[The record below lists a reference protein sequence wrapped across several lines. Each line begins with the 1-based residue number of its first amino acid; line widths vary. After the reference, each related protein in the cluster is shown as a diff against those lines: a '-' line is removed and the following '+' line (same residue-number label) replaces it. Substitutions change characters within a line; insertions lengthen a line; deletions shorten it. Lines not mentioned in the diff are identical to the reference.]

1 MSNNER
7 NYIIGCPDP
16 YSVAEAVA
24 GKSINWTAQEDV
36 FDKMA
41 ECYGITKEG
50 YLSAE
55 SPLQAPYY
63 RVDKNGNARR
73 LSSAEAEKCLN
84 TFLEK
89 YARPENRRRVSRPT
103 PTRASR
109 TTARTPST
117 KRLVS
122 SSTQE
127 LTQAEK
133 RKRAVSVLLMKDKN
147 KISNAILP
155 KSADTNAKNNDG
167 PHTPD
172 GMEWRD
178 KGYFFNEIAM
188 WSDVCQNGIGD
199 CYFLAALCSV
209 AFVNPFYIQNKT
221 AMRFLSTGKY
231 SGSEQPETPWH
242 SIDFYVPGS
251 GAESTAAWKDKK
263 NTIQHIVVSEEVLVY
278 SSSGMNYG
286 ACGAKEKSLRI
297 NGGRIT
303 GTKESWAPCW
313 AAVYEK
319 AYAKF
324 LERTS
329 TDRPNMFSGDT
340 DDDKNGIVSGRIRGG
355 CADDALRE
363 IMHTE
368 SVKTSYLSD
377 LSVNEIWNLALTANK
392 HPTCCT
398 IPAHTETDRNGNE
411 ITLAKAGDSNYYRNT
426 LGLSVDHVYSVLGG
440 MDYDNKRY
448 IVIRNPH
455 GRNLPTLKNN
465 PNVYHKDWGYSFVNH
480 EDNEFHNDWFSVH
493 RSVGGTDDPLSSGGL
508 FLLEINEFKRVFNS
522 IEYYTGSDFENY
534 L

>member
-50 YLSAE
+50 YLSEE
-55 SPLQAPYY
+55 SPIQAPYCS
-63 RVDKNGNARR
+63 VDKNGNARL
-73 LSSAEAEKCLN
+73 LSSAEAEKRLN
-84 TFLEK
+84 AFLEK
-89 YARPENRRRVSRPT
+89 YARPEKRRRA
-103 PTRASR
+103 TRTASTKASL
-109 TTARTPST
+109 TTAKTAST
-117 KRLVS
+117 KKLVS
-122 SSTQE
+122 E

-133 RKRAVSVLLMKDKN
+133 RKRAVSVLLAKDKN

-188 WSDVCQNGIGD
+188 WKDVCQNGIGD

-209 AFVNPFYIQNKT
+209 AYVNPFYIQNKT
-221 AMRFLSTGKY
+221 AMRFLSTGKNT
-231 SGSEQPETPWH
+231 GSEQPETPWH

-286 ACGAKEKSLRI
+286 ACGAKEKSLRT

-303 GTKESWAPCW
+303 GTKESWDPCW

-329 TDRPNMFSGDT
+329 TDRPNMFSGNAA
-340 DDDKNGIVSGRIRGG
+340 DDQNGIVSGLIRGG
-355 CADDALRE
+355 RAENALRE
-363 IMHTE
+363 ILHTE
-368 SVKTSYLSD
+368 SVERKVLSN
-377 LSVNEIWNLALTANK
+377 LSVNEIWNIGLKASR

-398 IPAHTETDRNGNE
+398 IFAHKEIDKTGKE
-411 ITLAKAGDSNYYRNT
+411 ITMAKAGTKEYYRDT
-426 LGLSVDHVYSVLGG
+426 LGLSVSHVYSILGV

-448 IVIRNPH
+448 LVIRNPH
-455 GRNLPTLKNN
+455 GRNLTTLKNN
-465 PNVYHKDWGYSFVNH
+465 PNVYHKKWGYSFVNH

-508 FLLEINEFKRVFNS
+508 FLLEVNEFKRVFDS
-522 IEYYTGSDFENY
+522 IEYYTGSAFENY